1 MLLSQ
6 QPGSRIT
13 AEYTKVSGSSH
24 ILIQLE
30 SKLGSRDLFCNKSIQ
45 HLGNYIWPILPPKK
59 TKISDC
65 FAICYTL
72 YMSYS
77 YHCLTYHLDTLGIF
91 FVKVR
96 TWRIWN
102 LFIRKWEITLHGR
115 RRAAEA
121 HTPELWAHLA
131 SVSFRHDWGR
141 EVTPMGCCICRCLA
155 MRLLQIRNIHHA
167 SRQICRLP

>member
-30 SKLGSRDLFCNKSIQ
+30 SKLGSRGLFCNKSIQ

-91 FVKVR
+91 FCQGSYV
-96 TWRIWN
+96 
-102 LFIRKWEITLHGR
+102 
-115 RRAAEA
+115 
-121 HTPELWAHLA
+121 AHLEF
-131 SVSFRHDWGR
+131 VYK
-141 EVTPMGCCICRCLA
+141 EVRDHLAWAQACR
-155 MRLLQIRNIHHA
+155 
-167 SRQICRLP
+167 